1 MSRGLACLLA
11 PLFFLCPVGAHADPV
26 SHDAGHDARET
37 RRIVEAELVI
47 ARASVEIAGAT
58 SEGMTVNGS
67 IPGPTLRWRVGDLAR
82 IRVTN
87 TMDVPSSIHWH
98 GLLLPNAQDG
108 VPGLTTPGI
117 RPGGTHTF
125 EIPIRHAGTY
135 WYHSHTALQEQRGV
149 YGAIVIEPEP
159 PTGTTRDESVDAR
172 HTGTRRHGH
181 AGHDPGPDARARDV
195 VLVLSDWTRRNPDEI
210 LRLLKRGSEYF
221 SVEKGTAQ
229 SLWGALRA
237 GELGS
242 VFRRSLKRMPPMDIS
257 DVAYDAFLVN
267 GAPTTSIDAEPG
279 ERLRLRIVNAAASTY
294 FYLGIA
300 GRPFRVVAADGVDVD
315 PFDTDRL
322 LMAIAETYDLVV
334 DVPEDGRLEFRA
346 TAQDGSGSASAWIGE
361 GPDRPAADVPRP
373 NLYAMRHGDHGAGHG
388 PPATPAPPAERHGP
402 PQGDHAGHDM
412 GAEDPAAMHDMG
424 TDDTHTVHDMGAD
437 DTHTVH
443 DMGTDDPHAM
453 HAAGAMTP
461 DPRPLPPY
469 TALRARQPS
478 ALPEAAPTRTIRLRL
493 TGNMDRYV
501 WSFDGKTLAEADV
514 IPVRRGEVLRVE
526 LENTTMMHHP
536 LHLHGHFFRV
546 LGAGAVRR
554 DDAHA
559 PLKHTVD
566 VAPMQTTT
574 IEFLA
579 DAEADWFFHCHVLY
593 HMKAGMSR
601 IFHYE
606 GDAPDPALA
615 EERATL
621 FRDPIYAWAEASG
634 LSQFTEGEA
643 IASNRRHELG
653 VEWEIGYRD
662 EIDHEVL
669 PRYRYHVNRFY
680 RLIAGASLEDERD
693 VAVFGAEALLPLNFD
708 GRAWVDTRGHGRF
721 ALAKELDLTTR
732 LGFVG
737 GVEYD
742 TEQGFEGSTGLRYRV
757 HRHAAIAAE
766 WHSEFGVGG
775 GVELIW

>member
-1 MSRGLACLLA
+1 QDGPRVVEAALTI
-11 PLFFLCPVGAHADPV
+11 
-26 SHDAGHDARET
+26 ARE
-37 RRIVEAELVI
+37 
-47 ARASVEIAGAT
+47 SVEIAGEI
-58 SEGMTVNGS
+58 SDGMTVNGS

-82 IRVTN
+82 IHVTN

-117 RPGGTHTF
+117 RPGETHTF

-135 WYHSHTALQEQRGV
+135 WYHSHSALQEQRGV
-149 YGAIVIEPEP
+149 YGAIVIEPE
-159 PTGTTRDESVDAR
+159 T
-172 HTGTRRHGH
+172 
-181 AGHDPGPDARARDV
+181 GHDGMTAEHDASMEPAVDRDV
-195 VLVLSDWTRRNPDEI
+195 VLVLSDWTRRDPDDI
-210 LRLLKRGSEYF
+210 MRLLKRGSEYF

-229 SLWGALRA
+229 SLWGAFRA

-242 VFRRSLKRMPPMDIS
+242 VLRRSLQRMPPMDLS

-267 GAPTTSIDAEPG
+267 GASESTIAARPG

-300 GRPFRVVAADGVDVD
+300 GQPFRIVAADGVDVQ

-322 LMAIAETYDLVV
+322 LMAIAETYDVV
-334 DVPEDGRLEFRA
+334 VEVPEDGRIEFRA
-346 TAQDGSGSASAWIGE
+346 TAQDGSGSASAWIGT
-361 GPDRPAADVPRP
+361 GPDLPAASIPRP
-373 NLYAMRHGDHGAGHG
+373 NLYAMRHGNHGRAHEPTHGSKPDHHGAASEHG
-388 PPATPAPPAERHGP
+388 PRPRHPGVASA
-402 PQGDHAGHDM
+402 DR
-412 GAEDPAAMHDMG
+412 
-424 TDDTHTVHDMGAD
+424 TDRQPNASDEMPLKHEEGMQKAD
-437 DTHTVH
+437 DAHVESH
-443 DMGTDDPHAM
+443 
-453 HAAGAMTP
+453 

-469 TALRARQPS
+469 ARLRSREPS
-478 ALPEAAPTRTIRLRL
+478 TLAPDSPTRMIRLRL

-546 LGAGAVRR
+546 LGAGARR
-554 DDAHA
+554 QDDPHA
-559 PLKHTVD
+559 PRKHTVD

-606 GDAPDPALA
+606 GDEPDPALA
-615 EERATL
+615 EERAQL
-621 FRDPIYAWAEASG
+621 FKDPIYAWAEATG
-634 LSQFTEGEA
+634 LSHFTEGEA
-643 IASNRRHELG
+643 IASNRRHEVG
-653 VEWEIGYRD
+653 VEWEVGYAGD
-662 EIDHEVL
+662 VDHEVL

-680 RLIAGASLEDERD
+680 RFFAGASLEDERN
-693 VAVFGAEALLPLNFD
+693 AGVFGAEALLPLNFEA
-708 GRAWVDTRGHGRF
+708 RAWVDTEGHGRF
-721 ALAKELDLTTR
+721 RLSKELDLTTR

-737 GVEYD
+737 DVEFD
-742 TEQGFEGSTGLRYRV
+742 TDQGFEGSTGLRYRV
-757 HRHAAIAAE
+757 HRYAAIAAE
-766 WHSEFGVGG
+766 WHSEFGVGAG
-775 GVELIW
+775 LELIW

>member
-11 PLFFLCPVGAHADPV
+11 SLAFLAPVLARAGSA
-26 SHDAGHDARET
+26 SHDATPTAHEARRVVET
-37 RRIVEAELVI
+37 ALVI
-47 ARASVEIAGAT
+47 ARESVEIAGAV

-82 IRVTN
+82 IHVTN

-98 GLLLPNAQDG
+98 GLLLPNVQDG

-149 YGAIVIEPEP
+149 YGAIVIEPDP
-159 PTGTTRDESVDAR
+159 AVGTKGNAPVDAM
-172 HTGTRRHGH
+172 HTGLHG
-181 AGHDPGPDARARDV
+181 AARMEHDADPEKSDRDV
-195 VLVLSDWTRRNPDEI
+195 VLVLSDWTRRNPNEI

-237 GELGS
+237 GELAS
-242 VFRRSLKRMPPMDIS
+242 VFRRSLGRMPPMDIS

-267 GAPTTSIDAEPG
+267 GTPTTSIDAEPG

-300 GRPFRVVAADGVDVD
+300 GQPFRIVAADGVDVE
-315 PFDTDRL
+315 PFETDRL
-322 LMAIAETYDLVV
+322 LMAIAETYDVV
-334 DVPEDGRLEFRA
+334 VEVPEDGRLEFRA

-361 GPDRPAADVPRP
+361 GPDRPATDVPRP

-402 PQGDHAGHDM
+402 PHGGQAGHGM
-412 GAEDPAAMHDMG
+412 GAEDPAAMHGMGVEDRHVMHDM
-424 TDDTHTVHDMGAD
+424 DSVDQHAVHDMDG
-437 DTHTVH
+437 
-443 DMGTDDPHAM
+443 GDPHAR
-453 HAAGAMTP
+453 HGAGAMTP

-469 TALRARQPS
+469 AALRSRQPS
-478 ALPEAAPTRTIRLRL
+478 ALPKEAPTRTIRLRL

-546 LGAGAVRR
+546 LGAGASRQ
-554 DDAHA
+554 DDPHA

-615 EERATL
+615 EERAKL

-634 LSQFTEGEA
+634 LSQFTEGEI

-662 EIDHEVL
+662 EVDHEVL

-693 VAVFGAEALLPLNFD
+693 VAIFGAEALLPFNFD

-737 GVEYD
+737 DVEYD

-766 WHSEFGVGG
+766 WHSEFGIGG

>member
-1 MSRGLACLLA
+1 MSRGLVYLRASLAFLA
-11 PLFFLCPVGAHADPV
+11 PVLAHAGPASPDTVPAAHEV
-26 SHDAGHDARET
+26 RRVVET
-37 RRIVEAELVI
+37 ELVI
-47 ARASVEIAGAT
+47 ARESVEIAGAV
-58 SEGMTVNGS
+58 SDGMTVNGA

-82 IRVTN
+82 IHVTN

-98 GLLLPNAQDG
+98 GLLLPNEQDG

-117 RPGGTHTF
+117 RPGRTHTF
-125 EIPIRHAGTY
+125 EIPIRHPGTY

-149 YGAIVIEPEP
+149 YGAIVIEPA
-159 PTGTTRDESVDAR
+159 VDAADGGHLASM
-172 HTGTRRHGH
+172 HTGMHDAARMAH
-181 AGHDPGPDARARDV
+181 AADPETSDRDV
-195 VLVLSDWTRRNPDEI
+195 VLVLSDWTRRNPNEI

-237 GELGS
+237 GELAS
-242 VFRRSLKRMPPMDIS
+242 VFRRSLGRMPPMDLS

-267 GAPTTSIDAEPG
+267 GKPVTTIDAEPG

-300 GRPFRVVAADGVDVD
+300 GRPFRVVAADGIDVQ
-315 PFDTDRL
+315 PFETDRL
-322 LMAIAETYDLVV
+322 LMALAETYDVV
-334 DVPEDGRLEFRA
+334 VEVPEDGRLEFRA

-388 PPATPAPPAERHGP
+388 PHETHAPALERHGP
-402 PQGDHAGHDM
+402 PQGDHGGHDRRAEDPAARHDM
-412 GAEDPAAMHDMG
+412 GAEDAHARHGMGTVETHTRHDM
-424 TDDTHTVHDMGAD
+424 DGA
-437 DTHTVH
+437 T
-443 DMGTDDPHAM
+443 PHAM
-453 HAAGAMTP
+453 LAADARTP

-469 TALRARQPS
+469 AALRARQPS
-478 ALPEAAPTRTIRLRL
+478 VLPEEAPTRTIRLRL

-501 WSFDGKTLAEADV
+501 WSFDGRTLAESDV
-514 IPVRRGEVLRVE
+514 IPVQRGEILRVE

-546 LGAGAVRR
+546 LGPGASRK
-554 DDAHA
+554 DDPFA

-566 VAPMQTTT
+566 VAPLQTTT
-574 IEFLA
+574 IEFFA

-606 GDAPDPALA
+606 GDVPDPALA
-615 EERATL
+615 EERAEL

-634 LSQFTEGEA
+634 LSQFTEGEVV
-643 IASNRRHELG
+643 ASNRRHELG
-653 VEWEIGYRD
+653 VEWEIGYRGD
-662 EIDHEVL
+662 VDHEVL

-693 VAVFGAEALLPLNFD
+693 VAIFGAEALLPLNFD

-732 LGFVG
+732 IRFVG
-737 GVEYD
+737 EVEYD
-742 TEQGFEGSTGLRYRV
+742 TEQGFEGSTGLRFRI

-766 WHSEFGVGG
+766 WHSEFGGG
-775 GVELIW
+775 AGVELIW

>member
-1 MSRGLACLLA
+1 MSRDLACLLVAGLFVFASTASRSIAA
-11 PLFFLCPVGAHADPV
+11 PQEASHAMHEVGRV
-26 SHDAGHDARET
+26 
-37 RRIVEAELVI
+37 VEAELTI
-47 ARASVEIAGAT
+47 ARESVEIAGVS

-82 IRVTN
+82 IHVTN

-117 RPGGTHTF
+117 RPGSTHTF

-149 YGAIVIEPEP
+149 YGAIVIEPAP
-159 PTGTTRDESVDAR
+159 PTAMTSHDAHHSMQPEVD
-172 HTGTRRHGH
+172 
-181 AGHDPGPDARARDV
+181 RDV
-195 VLVLSDWTRRNPDEI
+195 VLVLSDWTRRDPNEI
-210 LRLLKRGSEYF
+210 MRLLKRGSEYF

-229 SLWGALRA
+229 SLWGAIRA

-242 VFRRSLKRMPPMDIS
+242 VFRRSLRRMPPMDLS

-267 GAPTTSIDAEPG
+267 GSTGSTIPARPG

-300 GRPFRVVAADGVDVD
+300 GRPFRIVAADGVDVV
-315 PFDTDRL
+315 PFDADRI

-334 DVPEDGRLEFRA
+334 EVPEDGRLEFRA
-346 TAQDGSGSASAWIGE
+346 TAQDGSGSSSAWIGA
-361 GPDRPAADVPRP
+361 GPDLPADDVPRP
-373 NLYAMRHGDHGAGHG
+373 NLYAMRHGHEAGGH
-388 PPATPAPPAERHGP
+388 APTHDRHGE
-402 PQGDHAGHDM
+402 HS
-412 GAEDPAAMHDMG
+412 AAMHG
-424 TDDTHTVHDMGAD
+424 EHGGATHPTAGRD
-437 DTHTVH
+437 
-443 DMGTDDPHAM
+443 
-453 HAAGAMTP
+453 AGARE
-461 DPRPLPPY
+461 PRPLPPY
-469 TALRARQPS
+469 AQLRSRRPS
-478 ALPEAAPTRTIRLRL
+478 TLPPDAPRRTIRLRL
-493 TGNMDRYV
+493 TGNMERYV

-526 LENTTMMHHP
+526 FENTTMMHHP

-546 LGAGAVRR
+546 LGA
-554 DDAHA
+554 DAARENDPNA

-566 VAPMQTTT
+566 VAPMQTTA

-606 GDAPDPALA
+606 GDEPDPALA
-615 EERATL
+615 AERAKL

-634 LSQFTEGEA
+634 LSHFTEGQA
-643 IASNRRHELG
+643 IASTRRHEAG
-653 VEWEIGYRD
+653 VEWEVGYRG
-662 EIDHEVL
+662 EVDHEVL
-669 PRYRYHVNRFY
+669 VRYRYHVNRFY
-680 RLIAGASLEDERD
+680 RFFAGASLEEARD
-693 VAVFGAEALLPLNFD
+693 AGVFGAEALLPLNFD
-708 GRAWVDTRGHGRF
+708 ARAWVDTEGHGRF
-721 ALAKELDLTTR
+721 ALAKEMDLTTR

-737 GVEYD
+737 DVEYD
-742 TEQGFEGSTGLRYRV
+742 TDQGFEGSTGLRYRV

-766 WHSEFGVGG
+766 WHSEFGVGAG
-775 GVELIW
+775 LELIW